1 MKVTN
6 RLTHIATKVNFEA
19 AMTEDQLKDAFESN
33 GLAGFPAMLDIK
45 ERTEE
50 HVQMLSLGDLLS
62 FAKASGVA
70 AVTFDVTYFPHADDA
85 EVARQ
90 LRGLASDLDISADV
104 IKDVCAAEIQEY
116 LDLDAKRDADVP
128 VHSIVE
134 CYVGGTAFAWYGLSD
149 YPRLK
154 RVVLEKLAHGGQKA
168 KRDFVLRASRAQVEL
183 MDDEDMP
190 ADIVLR

>member
-19 AMTEDQLKDAFESN
+19 AMTEDQLKAAFESK

-70 AVTFDVTYFPHADDA
+70 AVTFDV
-85 EVARQ
+85 R
-90 LRGLASDLDISADV
+90 
-104 IKDVCAAEIQEY
+104 
-116 LDLDAKRDADVP
+116 
-128 VHSIVE
+128 
-134 CYVGGTAFAWYGLSD
+134 YGLSD

>member
-19 AMTEDQLKDAFESN
+19 AMTEDQLKAVFEAK

-50 HVQMLSLGDLLS
+50 HVQIMALDDLLE

-70 AVTFDVTYFPHADDA
+70 AVTYDVTYFPHADQG
-85 EVARQ
+85 EVERQ
-90 LRGLASDLDISADV
+90 LKQLGHDLEISADV
-104 IKDVCAAEIQEY
+104 IRDVCANEIQEY
-116 LDLDAKRDADVP
+116 LDLDAKRAVDVP

-134 CYVGGTAFAWYGLSD
+134 CYVNGTSFAWYGLND

-154 RVVLEKLAHGGQKA
+154 RVVLQKLARGGQKA
-168 KRDFVLRASRAQVEL
+168 KHDFIMRASRAQVDP
-183 MDDEDMP
+183 MEDTDYSGDV
-190 ADIVLR
+190 AVD